1 MRYWGPEKS
10 FCEPMDELQYIVCF
24 VGSQAAREASR
35 GTWSEVK
42 NKITYIVLNIAVS
55 SEGDNKTEKA

>member
-1 MRYWGPEKS
+1 M
-10 FCEPMDELQYIVCF
+10 VCF
-24 VGSQAAREASR
+24 VDSWAAREASR